1 MNKIEN
7 LQKVTLKMEAGTT
20 TERMDLTPTALQ
32 YEFIFG
38 IGPSGMCPFE
48 YELIHKKEG
57 DIVKLRL
64 NREEHH
70 QYTGHLFLPIHDLFE
85 ENASFF
91 LKVKI
96 AKVQPADSKEVVKAL
111 AETTAHAGGCGC
123 GCGC

>member
-1 MNKIEN
+1 MKKVEN

-20 TERMDLTPTALQ
+20 AERMDLTPTALQ

-38 IGPSGMCPFE
+38 IGPAGMCPLE

-57 DIVKLRL
+57 DTVMLRL

-70 QYTGHLFLPIHDLFE
+70 QFSGHLFLPFQDLFE

-111 AETTAHAGGCGC
+111 AETTAHTGGCGC